1 MIITATDQLPVIPSR
16 QLAFRS
22 RWITFAWVVALAC
35 MALAVERVWAA
46 APVLLDSPAGQFSIE
61 PDTLAVSLTPPNGQ
75 PMALVSP
82 AFSGA
87 TIQSLAEGQW
97 QIFVGEERYKVT
109 AKVEDNALRVSILS
123 QRVSVLNWPQT
134 ADPGAIKA
142 YAFPFGEGSY
152 VPADDSGWLDWLVR
166 RYEPE
171 SVLSILSMPFW
182 TELREG
188 HSITWLLE
196 TPLNTTFHVE
206 RQADRPRPAFTHRF
220 SPLSLDAAYT
230 LRIVVGPED
239 PLAGARSY
247 RQWLQ
252 AKGFFVSLDDKI
264 AQTPEIGR
272 LGGAPHI
279 YFWGADPLKTTD
291 IVRWREF
298 VEQFQRQK
306 SDPAQLAGRL
316 WKTFDAQTRKNFETA
331 FKASAKR
338 KGDVEPWLKR
348 EVVRALNGALL
359 KVIDRPVVTPLPGGH
374 DPGGEVLWAR
384 EMKTVMNQ
392 AFGPWLAPAQ
402 DWGGGLST
410 VMVEALQS
418 AGLSRAWLGANE
430 WRSALWHPEA
440 VEKAKAAGYLV
451 GVYDSYGSAH
461 PSDLEATWSTA
472 QMGDELA
479 KAGYLNQN
487 GQLVTGFAGRGVYV
501 SARAAHG
508 YALKRIDA
516 IAKNAGLNS
525 YFLDVDGAG
534 PPLEDYTPGRETSEG
549 QDSQRVR
556 LRLAYPTEKLG
567 LVTGTEGGLSWYVP
581 QFAFAHGMTT
591 QPFAWM
597 DPDMKDPRSPFYRG
611 RYWPDETPSLYFNPV
626 PLKPTMGRYVRSP
639 QFRLPLYQIALHDSV
654 VTTHHWE
661 YGSLKF
667 TNELEATALMQLLYM
682 VPPLYHLTDE
692 VVRRDLPVIAA
703 YDRIFRPLHERLYSV
718 AMMDFEVL
726 SGDRAL
732 QQSTYADGTRIT
744 ANFGA
749 ESRAIGEVTLPALS
763 ARIEEPGQP
772 VRVHEMSTVFKR
784 R

>member
-1 MIITATDQLPVIPSR
+1 MAVTDQLFATSSH
-16 QLAFRS
+16 QLALRC
-22 RWITFAWVVALAC
+22 RWITFVWVIALAC
-35 MALAVERVWAA
+35 MALGTERAWAVD
-46 APVLLDSPAGQFSIE
+46 PVLLDSPVGQFAIE
-61 PDTLAVSLTPPNGQ
+61 PDTLAVSLTPPEG
-75 PMALVSP
+75 PAMALASP

-87 TIQSLAEGQW
+87 TIESLADGQW
-97 QIFVGEERYKVT
+97 QIIVGEERYKVT
-109 AKVEDNALRVSILS
+109 AEVEDTGLRVSILS
-123 QRVSVLNWPQT
+123 QRASVLNWPQT
-134 ADPGAIKA
+134 ADPAAIKA
-142 YAFPFGEGSY
+142 YALPFGEGSY
-152 VPADDSGWLDWLVR
+152 VPADDPGWLDWLVR

-188 HSITWLLE
+188 RSITWLLE
-196 TPLNTTFHVE
+196 TPLNTTFDVE
-206 RQADRPRPAFTHRF
+206 RKADRPRPAFTHRF

-230 LRIVVGPED
+230 LRIVVGPQD

-252 AKGFFVSLDDKI
+252 AKGAFVSLNDKI
-264 AQTPEIGR
+264 ARTPEVAK

-279 YFWGADPLKTTD
+279 YLWGADPLKAAD
-291 IVRWREF
+291 IVQWRGF

-306 SDPAQLAGRL
+306 GDPAQLAGRL
-316 WKTFDAQTRKNFETA
+316 WKAFDTEARKNVETA
-331 FKASAKR
+331 FKTSAKG
-338 KGDVEPWLKR
+338 KGEVEPWLKR
-348 EVVRALNGALL
+348 ELVRALNGALL
-359 KVIDRPVVTPLPGGH
+359 KVIPRPVVTPLSGGH

-384 EMKTVMNQ
+384 EMKVAMNQ
-392 AFGPWLAPAQ
+392 AFGPLLAPAQ

-410 VMVEALQS
+410 MMVEALQS

-461 PSDLEATWSTA
+461 PSDLKATWSTA

-479 KAGYLNQN
+479 KAGYRDRS
-487 GQLVTGFAGRGVYV
+487 GQLATGFAGRGVYV
-501 SARAAHG
+501 NARAAHS

-534 PPLEDYTPGRETSEG
+534 PPLEDYTPGRETSEA
-549 QDSQRVR
+549 QDSQKVR

-567 LVTGTEGGLSWYVP
+567 LVTGTEGGLSWYAP

-597 DPDMKDPRSPFYRG
+597 DPDMKDLRSPFYRG

-626 PLKPTMGRYVRSP
+626 PLKPTLARYVRSP

-667 TNELEATALMQLLYM
+667 ANELEATALMQLLYM
-682 VPPLYHLTDE
+682 VPPLYHLADD
-692 VVRRDLPVIAA
+692 VLRRDLPVIAA

-718 AMMDFEVL
+718 AMVDFEVL
-726 SGDRAL
+726 SGDRGL

-749 ESRAIGEVTLPALS
+749 ESRAVGGAILPALS
-763 ARIEEPGQP
+763 ARIEAPGQP
-772 VRVHEMSTVFKR
+772 VRVHEMSLVFKR

>member
-1 MIITATDQLPVIPSR
+1 MPITDQLAAPSFHP
-16 QLAFRS
+16 LAPPC
-22 RWITFAWVVALAC
+22 RWIAFAWSIVFTC
-35 MALAVERVWAA
+35 MAWGTERAWAGP
-46 APVLLDSPAGQFSIE
+46 PVLLDSPVGQFVIE
-61 PDTLAVSLTPPNGQ
+61 PDTLAVSLTPAKGQ
-75 PMALVSP
+75 PIALVSP

-87 TIQSLAEGQW
+87 TIESLADSQW
-97 QIFVGEERYKVT
+97 QIIVGEERYKVT
-109 AKVEDNALRVSILS
+109 ANVEDNALRISILS
-123 QRVSVLNWPQT
+123 QRASVLNWPQT

-188 HSITWLLE
+188 RSVTWLLE

-206 RQADRPRPAFTHRF
+206 RKADRPRPGFTHRF
-220 SPLSLDAAYT
+220 SPLSLDAPYT
-230 LRIVVGPED
+230 LRIMIGPED

-252 AKGFFVSLDDKI
+252 ANGGFVSLDDKI
-264 AQTPEIGR
+264 TRTPEAAKLR
-272 LGGAPHI
+272 GAPHI
-279 YFWGADPLKTTD
+279 YLWGADPLKAAD
-291 IVRWREF
+291 IIQWRAF
-298 VEQFQRQK
+298 VQQFQGQK
-306 SDPAQLAGRL
+306 HDPAQLAGRL
-316 WKTFDAQTRKNFETA
+316 WKAFDAEARKNLEAA
-331 FKASAKR
+331 FKQVGRS

-359 KVIDRPVVTPLPGGH
+359 KVIARPVVTPLPGGH

-384 EMKTVMNQ
+384 EMKIAMNQ
-392 AFGPWLAPAQ
+392 AFGPLLAPAQ

-410 VMVEALQS
+410 GMVETLQS
-418 AGLSRAWLGANE
+418 AGLTHAWLGANE

-461 PSDLEATWSTA
+461 PSDLAQTWSTA

-479 KAGYLNQN
+479 RAGYRDQN
-487 GQLVTGFAGRGVYV
+487 GQPITGFAGRGVYV
-501 SARAAHG
+501 SARAAQS
-508 YALKRIDA
+508 YARKRVDA

-534 PPLEDYTPGRETSEG
+534 PPLEDYTPGRETSEA
-549 QDSQRVR
+549 QDSQKVR
-556 LRLAYPTEKLG
+556 ARLAYPTEKLG
-567 LVTGTEGGLSWYVP
+567 LVTGTEGGLSWYAP

-597 DPDMKDPRSPFYRG
+597 DPDMKDRRSPFYRG
-611 RYWPDETPSLYFNPV
+611 QYGPDETPSLYFNSV
-626 PLKPTMGRYVRSP
+626 PLKPTMARYVRLP

-667 TNELEATALMQLLYM
+667 SNELEATALMQLLYM
-682 VPPLYHLTDE
+682 IPPLYHLADE
-692 VVRRDLPVIAA
+692 VVKRDLPVIAA
-703 YDRIFRPLHERLYSV
+703 YDRIFRPLHERLYRV
-718 AMMDFEVL
+718 AMVDFKVL
-726 SGDRAL
+726 SEDRAL
-732 QQSTYADGTRIT
+732 QQSRYADGTRIT
-744 ANFGA
+744 ANFSA
-749 ESRAIGEVTLPALS
+749 ESHAVGDATLPALS
-763 ARIEEPGQP
+763 ARVEEPGQP